1 MNSTLTGF
9 IACKGPVPALESL
22 AHHSSPTAPNLS
34 TSSDIIDLG
43 AQLSPRV
50 YGKLSSQHSINIKE
64 VLIDVN

>member
-34 TSSDIIDLG
+34 TSSDIIDL
-43 AQLSPRV
+43 A
-50 YGKLSSQHSINIKE
+50 HSFLLGFMANF
-64 VLIDVN
+64 LPSTL